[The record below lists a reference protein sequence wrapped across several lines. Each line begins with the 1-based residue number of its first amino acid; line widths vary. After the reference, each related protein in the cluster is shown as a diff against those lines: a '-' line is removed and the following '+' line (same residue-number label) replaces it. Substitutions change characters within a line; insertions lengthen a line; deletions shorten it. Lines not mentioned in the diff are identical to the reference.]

1 MIYIVAFCVGLKF
14 PLKIHLNTQCPLRLP
29 TFSISVERK
38 AKTFSFKIPSNFES
52 FRWHRTMELGSL
64 VRTNPYHTIWD
75 EWNNCVSAI
84 TPSLSKSEW
93 VKKISVSYLI
103 QQANI
108 PNKMANY
115 NASNQTVLIDEPSAM
130 IGGTFALLIAIL
142 GITVNSV
149 TMYVILAR
157 KSIRLVFSM
166 NLTDLSDLS
175 GVINGWWHRFGFHL
189 FWFLP

>member
-1 MIYIVAFCVGLKF
+1 
-14 PLKIHLNTQCPLRLP
+14 
-29 TFSISVERK
+29 
-38 AKTFSFKIPSNFES
+38 
-52 FRWHRTMELGSL
+52 
-64 VRTNPYHTIWD
+64 
-75 EWNNCVSAI
+75 
-84 TPSLSKSEW
+84 
-93 VKKISVSYLI
+93 
-103 QQANI
+103 
-108 PNKMANY
+108 MANY

-175 GVINGWWHRFGFHL
+175 GVING
-189 FWFLP
+189 